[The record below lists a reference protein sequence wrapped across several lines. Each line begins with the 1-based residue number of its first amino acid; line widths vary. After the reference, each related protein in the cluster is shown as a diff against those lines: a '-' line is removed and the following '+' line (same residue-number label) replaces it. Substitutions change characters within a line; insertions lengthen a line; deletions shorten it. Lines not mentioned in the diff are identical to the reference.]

1 MNQLNQKLGALFFM
15 AVVLV
20 SACSQQSSKG
30 GKVSPDEFEKL
41 ITNTAGAQII
51 DVRTAEEYASGHV
64 ANAINM
70 DVNASDFE
78 QKIATL
84 DKTKAVF
91 VYCLSGGRSA
101 GAVATLQKS
110 GFATIYEMPGIMAW
124 NNAKKP
130 LVSNQASAEN
140 GAPMVKGLTEADY
153 LKTIAS
159 HGDKYVLIDFNA
171 VWCGPCKKLSPILDK
186 VAEEKK
192 DKLVLIKI
200 DADDNPDLLQSK
212 GIEGIPYL
220 ELYKEGKLV
229 WSNKGLISEADLLAQ
244 TKL

>member
-1 MNQLNQKLGALFFM
+1 
-15 AVVLV
+15 
-20 SACSQQSSKG
+20 
-30 GKVSPDEFEKL
+30 
-41 ITNTAGAQII
+41 
-51 DVRTAEEYASGHV
+51 
-64 ANAINM
+64 
-70 DVNASDFE
+70 
-78 QKIATL
+78 
-84 DKTKAVF
+84 
-91 VYCLSGGRSA
+91 
-101 GAVATLQKS
+101 
-110 GFATIYEMPGIMAW
+110 
-124 NNAKKP
+124 
-130 LVSNQASAEN
+130 
-140 GAPMVKGLTEADY
+140 MVKGLTEADY

-159 HGDKYVLIDFNA
+159 YGDKYVLIDFNA